1 MKAVVQ
7 RVSRATLT
15 VDDQVRAQVPPGPGG
30 LVVLVG
36 LEEIDTAADR
46 AWMADKVANLRIFT
60 DAQDKMNLSVID
72 IGGTIMLVPNF
83 TVAGEAR
90 RGRRPS
96 FDQAMKP
103 ERAEAEFARLV
114 DDLAKIHPRVERG
127 VFRAHMH
134 VELVNDGPVT
144 ILLDS
149 RAAAAEKPGPTA
161 TP

>member
-15 VDDQVRAQVPPGPGG
+15 VDDQVRAQVPAGFGG

-36 LEEIDTAADR
+36 LEEIDTPADR
-46 AWMADKVANLRIFT
+46 AWMADKIANLRIFT

-90 RGRRPS
+90 RGRRP
-96 FDQAMKP
+96 
-103 ERAEAEFARLV
+103 RAVSLT
-114 DDLAKIHPRVERG
+114 L
-127 VFRAHMH
+127 
-134 VELVNDGPVT
+134 
-144 ILLDS
+144 
-149 RAAAAEKPGPTA
+149 
-161 TP
+161 